1 MKFLLTFI
9 IIIFL
14 WLSVGCLA
22 VKNFTKISS
31 FHFDVIWF
39 TIILIFAPAT
49 FILSVICLIIKF
61 LYDIY
66 SEK

>member
-1 MKFLLTFI
+1 MI
-9 IIIFL
+9 ILKLFGVVLL
-14 WLSVGCLA
+14 WLIIGCLA
-22 VKNFTKISS
+22 VKIFTKISL

-61 LYDIY
+61 LYDVY
-66 SEK
+66 SGK